1 MTVKQAIEKY
11 SSCAKYVQLYIDNWY
26 SPCFLSAQPDY
37 VGDWYPQEITFRCT
51 GVARK
56 WSEYPKFNTL
66 IIFADFEY

>member
-11 SSCAKYVQLYIDNWY
+11 NSCAKYVQLYIDNWC
-26 SPCFLSAQPDY
+26 SPCFLSAQLD
-37 VGDWYPQEITFRCT
+37 VVDWYPQEMTFRCT